1 VRFVFDHD
9 VPDDL
14 SFALQAM
21 GHEVVKLR
29 DNINFA

>member
-1 VRFVFDHD
+1 MRFLFDHD
-9 VPDDL
+9 VPDDP

-21 GHEVVKLR
+21 GHEVAKVR